1 MRIPPTSL
9 EWDLYLSLPR
19 ESHEHGYDCIR
30 KCENA
35 CLNAAAITL
44 ACMPILARFWRI
56 VLEADRYA
64 TGRNL
69 FFSVYLLGESLKRR
83 HVASTLLIVIGNVL
97 IVAWGDHQRQK
108 ITLTLVLKL
117 VASPPFLVYMAVV
130 YSLAI
135 AIGTAEYCSRSKK
148 GAQGNAGVGALS
160 YALSSAMVPPHS
172 PSNRAHVCVPGL
184 TRAQPQTAWMEEG
197 AFKSS
202 SSFRVPSQID
212 AIANPRSPFLFL
224 RDTLY
229 ICLPFSLSFSHS
241 LSLSSFPDGNA
252 SRSEQTA

>member
-1 MRIPPTSL
+1 MSTATIAPDGMNPPARMQVWSRSRACPSSHAFGASSL
-9 EWDLYLSLPR
+9 KLT
-19 ESHEHGYDCIR
+19 C
-30 KCENA
+30 
-35 CLNAAAITL
+35 
-44 ACMPILARFWRI
+44 
-56 VLEADRYA
+56 A

-83 HVASTLLIVIGNVL
+83 HVASTLLIVVGNVL

-117 VASPPFLVYMAVV
+117 VASPPFLVYMSVV

-148 GAQGNAGVGALS
+148 GAQGNAGMGALS

-202 SSFRVPSQID
+202 SSFRVPCQID
-212 AIANPRSPFLFL
+212 AIADFTFSNRRHRLFMFSVSFPPRHPLHLPPFL
-224 RDTLY
+224 
-229 ICLPFSLSFSHS
+229 PFFFPLS
-241 LSLSSFPDGNA
+241 LSLSFPDGNA

>member
-1 MRIPPTSL
+1 MSPFHLHLALLKPTMRIPPTSL

-135 AIGTAEYCSRSKK
+135 AIGTAEYCSRSKNA
-148 GAQGNAGVGALS
+148 AQGKAGLGALS
-160 YALSSAMVPPHS
+160 YALSSAMVPPRS
-172 PSNRAHVCVPGL
+172 PSNRAHVCVLGL
-184 TRAQPQTAWMEEG
+184 AKAQPQTAWMKAG
-197 AFKSS
+197 AFES
-202 SSFRVPSQID
+202 SSFPIPSQID
-212 AIANPRSPFLFL
+212 AIATHILHSFPFLYL
-224 RDTLY
+224 HLY
-229 ICLPFSLSFSHS
+229 LCQHLSYC
-241 LSLSSFPDGNA
+241 A
-252 SRSEQTA
+252 ARSERTA

>member
-1 MRIPPTSL
+1 MSTATIAPDGMNPPARMQVWSR
-9 EWDLYLSLPR
+9 SRACPS
-19 ESHEHGYDCIR
+19 SHAFGASSWKLTC
-30 KCENA
+30 
-35 CLNAAAITL
+35 
-44 ACMPILARFWRI
+44 
-56 VLEADRYA
+56 A

-83 HVASTLLIVIGNVL
+83 HVASTLLIVVGNVL

-117 VASPPFLVYMAVV
+117 VASPPFLVYMSVV

-148 GAQGNAGVGALS
+148 GAQGNAGMGALS